1 MPFRRLAA
9 LALMAA
15 VVLPATATAQ
25 RRGPRAGSGNEP
37 RFELSPI
44 VGYNLTSSISLSN
57 QLLDLADA
65 LTYGGTLGLRSPG
78 GQLIEFGYTYM
89 NADLRGT
96 KRIAGQADTTYGP
109 VNQHVVMV
117 GGVNE
122 FGRGTARPFLGGS
135 LGLAIWSPDIK
146 GADDVTRFSLA
157 ATVGVKVMSASE
169 RIGLRVQSR
178 FLFHTLS
185 SSFGV
190 ICGPVGCGGTYAGS
204 GMFQWEPS
212 AGLVIGF

>member
-25 RRGPRAGSGNEP
+25 RRGPRGGNAP

-44 VGYNLTSSISLSN
+44 AGYNLTSSISLTN
-57 QLLDLADA
+57 QLLDLSDA
-65 LTYGGTLGLRSPG
+65 LSLGGTLGFRSPG
-78 GQLIEFGYTYM
+78 GQLIELGYSYM

-96 KRIAGQADTTYGP
+96 KRLAGQPDTTYGP

-135 LGLAIWSPDIK
+135 LGLAIWSPDIT

-169 RIGLRVQSR
+169 RIGLRIQSR
-178 FLFHTLS
+178 FLFHTLT

-190 ICGPVGCGGTYAGS
+190 ICGPAGCGGTYAGS